1 MSSSEPT
8 NGGSAPPDPSDRELL
23 ESLRAGDDEA
33 YGRLW
38 RRHQPAAL
46 RAARQYDRGPEAEDI
61 AAEAFARVLDTV
73 RQGDGPLEAFR
84 AYLLRSV
91 AQVAQNA
98 RSRRGLSGQVGG
110 YGDATLEALDQHFI
124 ARAYDQLTPEQREI
138 LWYIDVERL
147 PLGDAATML
156 GVAPGTAATL
166 AAEARDALGREY
178 LQVHM
183 EQRADQ
189 PGCAATLERVPTYIR
204 GGAGTLQRMRI
215 ERHIGGCASCS
226 LAVAELNE
234 IGAGLREV
242 LGPLVLGTAASF
254 GYFAESTDDFG
265 GTETG
270 ATPAREPSALGSSA
284 RDSAASNASA
294 SHASVSDIA
303 AWNGSALASGIGAS
317 AGLLAADR
325 WRDGAED
332 VRHDGHAER
341 PLVVGVAAGSAR
353 DDGGAAYG
361 GASYEPKDNRSG
373 SGYAGAKDDADTSSH
388 GDTGSSESRDAAEPD
403 AVEPWADDAD
413 PYESVPTDLRRFAT
427 PKAAAVAG
435 VAVLALSGLALAGVL
450 MGGED
455 DTAEPARVQAAE
467 TPNTGAKRSPEDRTG
482 TRPEPTPSQTLDQEE
497 TDSGRRQQQQPVRF
511 GGQWSPSTPSPEQEE
526 STPSPSRRPT
536 LQPPR
541 VDGED
546 GGSSGEGGVEPLR
559 VTAEVLSDEQWRTG
573 HGVTYVALQ
582 ADRLEPGATVRLE
595 LDAPTFTHL
604 TAPVGTLPDGPTLS
618 AADDDTWT
626 CQVSGLVSA
635 SGYDCTAKA
644 DARGRILAVFST
656 RSTLGALNRA
666 AYDVSYLFRS
676 GLEVETGSVRVR

>member
-8 NGGSAPPDPSDRELL
+8 NGGSAPPAPSDRELL

-98 RSRRGLSGQVGG
+98 RAQRSLSEGGLG
-110 YGDATLEALDQHFI
+110 YGDATLEALDEHFI

-178 LQVHM
+178 LQVHL

-189 PGCAATLERVPTYIR
+189 PGCAATLERVPTYLR
-204 GGAGTLQRMRI
+204 GGVTTLQRMRI
-215 ERHIGGCASCS
+215 DRHIGGCGSCS

-242 LGPLVLGTAASF
+242 LGPLVLGTAAASF
-254 GYFAESTDDFG
+254 GYFAESAEELAG
-265 GTETG
+265 RNRTEPGDASAAEAAASTG
-270 ATPAREPSALGSSA
+270 AVATHRSTVE
-284 RDSAASNASA
+284 AASAM
-294 SHASVSDIA
+294 
-303 AWNGSALASGIGAS
+303 
-317 AGLLAADR
+317 
-325 WRDGAED
+325 DGAAGRGSE
-332 VRHDGHAER
+332 HAGG
-341 PLVVGVAAGSAR
+341 LAVATA
-353 DDGGAAYG
+353 GGAAYAG
-361 GASYEPKDNRSG
+361 ADLDPADLDPADLNRADSDRAGFDGSAYDSADHEPGHLDAAAGLAGASSAADAHAHQRSAG
-373 SGYAGAKDDADTSSH
+373 SADAR
-388 GDTGSSESRDAAEPD
+388 GPFEA
-403 AVEPWADDAD
+403 WADDDSEAD
-413 PYESVPTDLRRFAT
+413 DSAPSDLRRFAT

-455 DTAEPARVQAAE
+455 DTTDPGARVQAAE
-467 TPNTGAKRSPEDRTG
+467 SRSPGKNQSPGDQASS
-482 TRPEPTPSQTLDQEE
+482 RPEPTSTQGQEQEQGQEE
-497 TDSGRRQQQQPVRF
+497 PGTGRERPARLGTDWP
-511 GGQWSPSTPSPEQEE
+511 PSTPGPGNDQPGTS
-526 STPSPSRRPT
+526 PSPNQT
-536 LQPPR
+536 LEPPR
-541 VDGED
+541 SDGDD
-546 GGSSGEGGVEPLR
+546 GGNGGGVGGAEPLR
-559 VTAEVLSDEQWRTG
+559 VSGEVLSGDQWRTEN
-573 HGVTYVALQ
+573 GVSYVAIQ
-582 ADRLEPGATVRLE
+582 ADRLEPGAAVRME
-595 LDAPTFTHL
+595 IDAPTFTHL
-604 TAPVGTLPDGPTLS
+604 TEPVGTLPKRPPLP
-618 AADDDTWT
+618 DDDAWT
-626 CQVSGLVSA
+626 CQASGTVSV
-635 SGYDCTAKA
+635 SGYDCYGQA
-644 DARGRILAVFST
+644 DSRGRITVVLTT
-656 RSTLGALNRA
+656 RSTLGVLNRA
-666 AYDVSYLFRS
+666 AYDVTYLFRS
-676 GLEVETGSVRVR
+676 GFEVETGSVRVR